1 MGGATGRLEDGLSG
15 TSDLRGGKP
24 AVDRAPTGDCNDRG
38 TEVAERRSLNH
49 P

>member
-1 MGGATGRLEDGLSG
+1 MGAATGRLEGGLPG
-15 TSDLRGGKP
+15 AADLRGGKH
-24 AVDRAPTGDCNDRG
+24 AVDRAPTDDCNDRG